1 MGSAD
6 VWNFARVNWLFGFHK
21 ANKRVQRASEKVN
34 GRVSA
39 TSAKMPYK
47 STSHEQICLFYRN

>member
-39 TSAKMPYK
+39 TSAKMPYNGN
-47 STSHEQICLFYRN
+47 S